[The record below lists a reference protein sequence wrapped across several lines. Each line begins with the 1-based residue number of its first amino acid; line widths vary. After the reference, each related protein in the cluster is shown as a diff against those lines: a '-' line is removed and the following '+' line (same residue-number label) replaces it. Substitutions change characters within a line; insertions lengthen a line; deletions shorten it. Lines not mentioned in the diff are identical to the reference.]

1 MTQPFREVFSRVPH
15 VVASAPGR
23 VNLIGE
29 HTDYNGGYVLPMAI
43 PQRAVVELAVRG
55 DDLVR
60 LWSANVDHDG
70 RASYRLSTERRTREW
85 YDYVQGVTHALRE
98 AGHRVSGFDARIDSR
113 VPIGRGL
120 SSSAALSVALL
131 RALREAFDL
140 TLDDVSL
147 ALLAQKAENEL
158 VGAPVGVM
166 DPLASSLADDHTAVF
181 VDTRSLKIERVPLPA
196 NSEIAII
203 DSGIAHS
210 NATGG
215 YNLRREECAAAAR
228 MLGVEQLRDAYRLDK
243 IEALPEPLRR
253 RARHVFTENARVLA
267 AVAAMR
273 ANDPVALGGLFLES
287 HVSMR
292 DDFEISV
299 PEIDALVMRAASDP
313 MVYGARL
320 TGGGF
325 GGSLV
330 VLAHQGQARGAAER
344 IAREVPGARV
354 VLP

>member
-43 PQRAVVELAVRG
+43 PQRTVVELAVRA
-55 DDLVR
+55 DDVVR

-70 RASYRLSTERRTREW
+70 RAMYKLATERRTREW
-85 YDYVQGVTHALRE
+85 HDYVQGVTRALRQ
-98 AGHRVSGFDARIDSR
+98 AGHRMSGFDARIDSR

-120 SSSAALSVALL
+120 SSSAALGVAIL
-131 RALREAFDL
+131 RAIREAFDL
-140 TLDDVSL
+140 EIDDVSL
-147 ALLAQKAENEL
+147 ALLAHRSENDL
-158 VGAPVGVM
+158 VGAPLGVM
-166 DPLASSLADDHTAVF
+166 DPLASSLADDHTGVF
-181 VDTRSLKIERVPLPA
+181 IDTRSLRIERVPLPTGT
-196 NSEIAII
+196 EIAII
-203 DSGIAHS
+203 DSGVAHS

-215 YNLRREECAAAAR
+215 YKLRREECMAAAE
-228 MLGVEQLRDAYRLDK
+228 MLGVEQLRDAYRIDK

-253 RARHVFTENARVLA
+253 RARHVFSENARVLA
-267 AVAAMR
+267 AVASMR
-273 ANDPVALGGLFLES
+273 ADDAVALGGLFLES

-292 DDFEISV
+292 DDFEIST

-325 GGSLV
+325 GGSV
-330 VLAHQGQARGAAER
+330 VILAHAGHGRAAAER
-344 IAREVPGARV
+344 IAREVPGARA